1 MGTDP
6 NLQETTCPMCNKK
19 ITSEQVEGQ
28 RIAYWT
34 EGISNGRIIR
44 PGWVHQECLS
54 TNLGLY
60 EQCSDV

>member
-1 MGTDP
+1 MGDHSEIQDAP
-6 NLQETTCPMCNKK
+6 CPMCNKK
-19 ITSEQVEGQ
+19 ITNEQVEGQ

-34 EGISNGRIIR
+34 EGISKGRLIR

-60 EQCSDV
+60 EDSYDV